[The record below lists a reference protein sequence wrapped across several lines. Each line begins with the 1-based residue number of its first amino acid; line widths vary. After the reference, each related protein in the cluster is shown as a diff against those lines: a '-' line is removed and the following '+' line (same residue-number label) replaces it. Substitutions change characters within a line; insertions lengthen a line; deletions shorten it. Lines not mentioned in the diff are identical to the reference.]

1 MDVRS
6 ISNDYY
12 FQKMDL
18 LNVSIVDF
26 ICKYVTVIYIHVW
39 AYILKNLQYTVAG
52 NCN

>member
-6 ISNDYY
+6 ISKDYY

-18 LNVSIVDF
+18 MYLKQTSYANML
-26 ICKYVTVIYIHVW
+26 HVW